1 MLSELL
7 SEKSPGITP
16 TVLFPGGSRN
26 CSTYDSALIVALRA
40 RAVRV
45 VGALPHIPCVLLL
58 QREECCV

>member
-7 SEKSPGITP
+7 SENSPAMTS
-16 TVLFPGGSRN
+16 TVFFPGGSQN
-26 CSTYDSALIVALRA
+26 CSTYDSALIVTLRA

-58 QREECCV
+58 QREECYV